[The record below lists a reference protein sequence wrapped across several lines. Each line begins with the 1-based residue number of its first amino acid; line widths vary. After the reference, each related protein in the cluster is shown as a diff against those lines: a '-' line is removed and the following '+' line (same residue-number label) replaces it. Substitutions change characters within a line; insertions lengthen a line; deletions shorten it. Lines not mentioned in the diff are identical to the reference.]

1 MRGRA
6 PIPTT
11 SSPTSGRGTGRRSAS
26 RRSSASASAA
36 PATRARATPS
46 GSTSSMPRR
55 NPTLAGFL
63 TLGLFWGAWA
73 AVLPSVQEATG
84 TSKGAL
90 GVAMLFVSLG
100 SIPWMFLLA
109 GPAVRRFGAR
119 AVAIGCAV
127 FALATL
133 LPGLATTLPVLILT
147 LTLAGVGSGIVDVGI
162 NANVG
167 RIESETGA
175 RLMPLAHGLYSVGVL
190 MGAVGAGL
198 ARGAGADREAILGAV
213 AAVIALTGVVIATD
227 DAQVQADPSPGL
239 RLARALLLVGFVGAA
254 AFVVEGGIENW
265 SAAFLERELHAE
277 PAVSGLG
284 PGVFGASMA
293 LGRFWGQ
300 AAVRFSDRL
309 LLAGGALLGAVGC
322 TLAALAPNAPLGLLG
337 FALGGAGVSL
347 NAPVVFGF
355 AARRPDSGTA
365 VATVTTI
372 GYLGLLVGPPLVGIV
387 AQLTSLRV
395 SFVVLALIAA
405 AVTIAA
411 TRLRFD

>member
-1 MRGRA
+1 MRSRTRCGCPRTTRGARRPPRRRTGACTGSGRGRCSRRSGSSASRRCTTRAGGSTASNPTRWRSAGSSPPTGRTSASRPRRWPLRSRTRGRA
-6 PIPTT
+6 REPIT
-11 SSPTSGRGTGRRSAS
+11 SLRTSARGTRRRSAS
-26 RRSSASASAA
+26 PRSWASACAA
-36 PATRARATPS
+36 PATRARAIPRQ
-46 GSTSSMPRR
+46 SSCSMRLPRR
-55 NPTLAGFL
+55 GPTLAGFIA
-63 TLGLFWGAWA
+63 LGLFWGAWA

-90 GVAMLFVSLG
+90 GLAMLFVSVG
-100 SIPWMFLLA
+100 SIPSMFFLA
-109 GPAVRRFGAR
+109 APAVRRFGAR
-119 AVAIGCAV
+119 AVAIGCGV
-127 FALATL
+127 FALATT

-190 MGAVGAGL
+190 VGAVGAGL

-254 AFVVEGGIENW
+254 AFVVEGGIESW
-265 SAAFLERELHAE
+265 SALFLERELHAE

-309 LLAGGALLGAVGC
+309 LL
-322 TLAALAPNAPLGLLG
+322 
-337 FALGGAGVSL
+337 
-347 NAPVVFGF
+347 
-355 AARRPDSGTA
+355 
-365 VATVTTI
+365 
-372 GYLGLLVGPPLVGIV
+372 
-387 AQLTSLRV
+387 
-395 SFVVLALIAA
+395 
-405 AVTIAA
+405 
-411 TRLRFD
+411 